1 MAKVTVAFFG
11 VPDGEVYPREFAPG
25 DEVIGD
31 LSAVAIS
38 EGWATEEETGRE
50 SSEEELKAKNPAEN
64 KAHKTAPEN
73 K

>member
-1 MAKVTVAFFG
+1 MAKVTVAFSG

-25 DEVIGD
+25 DEVLGD
-31 LSAVAIS
+31 LSVVAVG
-38 EGWATEEETGRE
+38 EGWATEEETDRK
-50 SSEEELKAKNPAEN
+50 SSEEELKAKKPAEN